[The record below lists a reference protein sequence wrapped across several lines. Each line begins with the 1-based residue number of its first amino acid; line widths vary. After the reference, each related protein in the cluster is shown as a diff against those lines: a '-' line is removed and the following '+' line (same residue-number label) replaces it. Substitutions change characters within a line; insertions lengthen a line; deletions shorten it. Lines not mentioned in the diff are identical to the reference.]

1 MLSSTLRSGAFP
13 FAPEGEEGVVNTS
26 ADRPIVTIADT
37 AGGLPAALDAVFAP
51 YGGVANVIPSGSKV
65 HLKPNGVQFFPGM
78 YTDPAMLDALLG
90 YLRDHGYTRL
100 ALMEN
105 SSQCVATRL
114 VFAVAGY
121 TDIAK
126 RHGAELIYLDEGPTA
141 PYTLEGE
148 ETPIRISRRLFET
161 FIDPSR
167 RPGNFYLSV
176 PKLKT
181 HFMTVV
187 TLGVKGQQ
195 AFPIDAD
202 RMHFHN
208 HETLHVRLARL
219 YRMVQ
224 PDFCIIEGITAI
236 FNGHMPPPALL
247 KESSVRLNILIGGRD
262 TVAVDTVGCKV
273 LGYAVE
279 EAEHLRLVAEWGL
292 GEGRLDHIEVI
303 GDLARFKARYPY
315 AMLRRFPASVRIVQG
330 RERACIEG
338 CRGNTECSLEIMS
351 SERKG
356 VGAFSIVFGKGFADA
371 DLEDLPG
378 DILLVGNCAI
388 NDRGE
393 DLRRRYPD
401 RRIIEVDAHNDIRG
415 ITAGLA
421 TIMKIRPV
429 NMVPMN
435 PLRAGWIM
443 IQAKLHGLNSRVT
456 PLLGGPAATRLSE
469 QELRW
474 YREGGGRSDGSGA
487 G

>member
-1 MLSSTLRSGAFP
+1 MKTNEDG
-13 FAPEGEEGVVNTS
+13 S
-26 ADRPIVTIADT
+26 AARPIVTIADT
-37 AGGLPAALDAVFAP
+37 TKGLPAAIDAIFAP
-51 YGGVANVIPSGSKV
+51 YGGVARVIPSGSKV
-65 HLKPNGVQFFPGM
+65 YLKPNGVQFFPGM
-78 YTDPAMLDALLG
+78 YTDPAVLDALLG
-90 YLRDHGYTRL
+90 YLRNHGYTRL

-121 TDIAK
+121 ADIGK

-148 ETPIRISRRLFET
+148 EVPIRISRRLFET

-167 RPGNFYLSV
+167 RPGNFCLSV

-181 HFMTVV
+181 HFMTTV

-202 RMHFHN
+202 RLHFHN
-208 HETLHVRLARL
+208 HETLHARLARL

-236 FNGHMPPPALL
+236 FNGHMPPPSLL
-247 KESSVRLNILIGGRD
+247 KESSIQLNILIGGQD

-273 LGYAVE
+273 LGYTIE
-279 EAEHLRLVAEWGL
+279 ESEHLRLAAEWGL
-292 GEGRLDHIEVI
+292 GEGRLDRIEVI
-303 GDLARFKARYPY
+303 GDLARFRARYPY
-315 AMLRRFPASVRIVQG
+315 AMLRRLPPDVRIVEG

-338 CRGNTECSLEIMS
+338 CKGNTECSLEIIS
-351 SERKG
+351 NERKG
-356 VGAFSIVFGKGFADA
+356 LGGFTIVFGRGFADA

-388 NDRGE
+388 NDRGA

-401 RRIIEVDAHNDIRG
+401 RRIIEVDAHNDVRG
-415 ITAGLA
+415 ITAGL
-421 TIMKIRPV
+421 TTLMKVKPMD
-429 NMVPMN
+429 MVPLN
-435 PLRAGWIM
+435 PLRVGWIM
-443 IQAKLHGLNSRVT
+443 LQAKLHGLNSRVT
-456 PLLGGPAATRLSE
+456 PLLGGPAPTGLSE
-469 QELRW
+469 RELRW

-487 G
+487 A